1 MKSDGFDHSN
11 KRSDKMIHGIVPAN
25 VCMDIILTP
34 QFLKNLLLVMK
45 LFIGAKKLKSFLSS
59 PA

>member
-11 KRSDKMIHGIVPAN
+11 KRSDKMIYGIVPAN
-25 VCMDIILTP
+25 VSMGIILTP

-45 LFIGAKKLKSFLSS
+45 LFIGAKKLKPFL
-59 PA
+59 